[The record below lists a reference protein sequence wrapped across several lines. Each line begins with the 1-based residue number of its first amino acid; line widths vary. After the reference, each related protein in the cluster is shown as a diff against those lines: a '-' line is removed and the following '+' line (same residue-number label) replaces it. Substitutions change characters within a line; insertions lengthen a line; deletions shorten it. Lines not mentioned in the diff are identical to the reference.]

1 MNRAKKIKLIS
12 EEFEPDSIGQ
22 MVPTEKEH
30 EIWATVR
37 DVSATESERPVEGL
51 RPSKV
56 FDVLVTEYS
65 DEENVEYKG
74 VRYRIYRT
82 YLRDD
87 SKVEL
92 YGGVR
97 VGQ

>member
-22 MVPTEKEH
+22 MIPTEKET
-30 EIWATVR
+30 EIWAMVR

>member
-1 MNRAKKIKLIS
+1 MNRAKKINLIS
-12 EEFEPDSIGQ
+12 EEYAPDSIGQ
-22 MVPTEKEH
+22 MIATEETH
-30 EIWATVR
+30 QVWAIVR
-37 DVSATESERPVEGL
+37 DVSATESERPIEGL

-56 FDVLVTEYS
+56 FDVLVTEYN
-65 DEENVEYKG
+65 DEEDVEYKG
-74 VRYRIYRT
+74 VKYRIYRT